1 LRSALARGCPQR
13 SLRVDSITSDSTA
26 PTQSGQNGL
35 ASMPQTFTDE
45 EQLVVEVPPKVASD
59 EHPAIRYRTAENP
72 NLLIA
77 IDWNGQKTGEL
88 VVVAEG
94 RAGASPSP
102 EGARLLLWNARAASG
117 ATLLGRIASGGWAG
131 DAQHVFSVRATD
143 GNMKLPRWTPAGSFP
158 VGPRARGWHQYSFQP
173 VPAALFLEEVATGRL
188 RKVAEVGMR
197 PGPPPLGSG
206 LQILCCSVPH
216 NVAIV
221 TKSKLPVPLTMIHR
235 VDLSTGALRKLPLE
249 LDPPDAHIGEMVFSN
264 DGALIAVRSLP
275 RTSEVAPG
283 QVSPAPR
290 VAIYETGSGS
300 LLRQIEATEVVGF
313 SDRGRRLL
321 TASPGASDPRLEVFS
336 VIDWASGEVLWRTQ
350 SGYGSW
356 LTRPGSDDLMVAE
369 RSWRDI
375 PAENRSQPV
384 EDLWLIG
391 GDGEAV
397 RAVKGA
403 SPLAD

>member
-1 LRSALARGCPQR
+1 
-13 SLRVDSITSDSTA
+13 
-26 PTQSGQNGL
+26 
-35 ASMPQTFTDE
+35 MPQTFTDE
-45 EQLVVEVPPKVASD
+45 EQLVVEVPPEVASD
-59 EHPAIRYRTAENP
+59 EHPAIWYRTAENP

-77 IDWNGQKTGEL
+77 LDWSGQTTGEL
-88 VVVAEG
+88 EVMAEG

-117 ATLLGRIASGGWAG
+117 ATLLRRIASGGWAG
-131 DAQHVFSVRATD
+131 DARHVCSVRATD
-143 GNMKLPRWTPAGSFP
+143 GNLEPPRWTPAGPFP
-158 VGPRARGWHQYSFQP
+158 GGLKARGWHQHTFQR

-188 RKVAEVGMR
+188 RKVAEVGMS

-206 LQILCCSVPH
+206 LQILRCSVPH

-221 TKSKLPVPLTMIHR
+221 TDAELPVPLTMIHR
-235 VDLSTGALRKLPLE
+235 VNLSTGAVSTLPLE
-249 LDPPDAHIGEMVFSN
+249 VDAPDPHIGEVVFSN
-264 DGALIAVRSLP
+264 DGALVAVGSLP
-275 RTSEVAPG
+275 RTSEVTPQ

-321 TASPGASDPRLEVFS
+321 TVSPGAGDPRLRVFS
-336 VIDWASGEVLWRTQ
+336 VIDWASGEVLWTKQ
-350 SGYGSW
+350 SSYGSW

-369 RSWRDI
+369 RGWRDI
-375 PAENRSQPV
+375 AAENRSQPV
-384 EDLWLIG
+384 EDLWLIR

-403 SPLAD
+403 SPLAG